1 MTQATLP
8 GYRVVDAALPVV
20 EEGLRNDVAA
30 FVGSTARGP
39 LGVPVGIGSRQ
50 SYLRTFGAWA
60 PGSVPRAVAA
70 YFANGGEVA
79 WVVRAGNGGACARA
93 TLTHGAVG
101 PADAG
106 HPGLT
111 VAVEATSP
119 GVWAERTE
127 VAVTLRAYG
136 PLRRPTADVAVEVRG
151 EPPVRRAGVPLDRL
165 ADIIGGTGLVA
176 ATVELADAA
185 APRTAGPAVRT
196 LRVALEGGVDPELDA
211 LALRDGLVAQ
221 AEVEEVSLVCVPGL
235 AERPEAEQIEL
246 LRFLADTCAAGQDRQ
261 GVVTLRL
268 PDAAALADWSKL
280 ADKAVSDPARR
291 RAVAAYAGWLRA
303 ADLAGSGTDR
313 YPVTDPVGHVCGV
326 VARLD
331 RERGSGWSPA
341 NELVADAVDTADPL
355 PASLQSLAMDGGVN
369 LLRPRVGGGL
379 EIWGART
386 LDAGSGRHLAHRR
399 LLHRIV
405 RAVRRVAEP
414 LVFDTDD
421 EILRFTVA
429 RAVSS
434 VLLEAFRSG
443 ALAGE
448 TPDEAYR
455 VRCDETTSFPEDR
468 DAGRVVC
475 VVEVA
480 PAVPM
485 EFITL
490 RLTLGAEGL
499 LEVVE
504 Q

>member
-1 MTQATLP
+1 MTQALLP
-8 GYRVVDAALPVV
+8 GYRVVDAALPVA

-39 LGVPVGIGSRQ
+39 VGVPVRVGSRQ
-50 SYLRTFGAWA
+50 SYLRTFGGWA
-60 PGSVPRAVAA
+60 PGTLPRAVAA
-70 YFANGGEVA
+70 YFANGGEVV
-79 WVVRAGNGGACARA
+79 WVVRAGRGGARARG
-93 TLTHGAVG
+93 TLSLEAVG
-101 PADAG
+101 PAEAG
-106 HPGLT
+106 HPGL
-111 VAVEATSP
+111 VVSLEATSP
-119 GVWAERTE
+119 GRWAEGTI
-127 VAVTLRAYG
+127 VAVTLRAFG
-136 PLRRPTADVAVEVRG
+136 QLGRPTADVTLDVPG
-151 EPPVRRAGVPLDRL
+151 ELPLRRAGLPLDRL
-165 ADIIGGTGLVA
+165 ADAIAATALVT
-176 ATVELADAA
+176 ATVEVVGADGSRA
-185 APRTAGPAVRT
+185 AGPAVRT
-196 LRVALEGGVDPELDA
+196 EQVTLRGGVEPEPDLA
-211 LALRDGLVAQ
+211 ALRDGLMAQ
-221 AEVEEVSLVCVPGL
+221 AEVEEVSLVGVPGL
-235 AERPEAEQIEL
+235 DGRPGEEQHEL
-246 LRFLADTCAAGQDRQ
+246 LRILADTCAEAQDRQ

-268 PDAAALADWSKL
+268 EDAATLAAWSAR
-280 ADKAVSDPARR
+280 ADNAVSDPARR

-303 ADLAGSGTDR
+303 ADLTGRGSDR

-355 PASLQSLAMDGGVN
+355 PASLQALAMELAVN
-369 LLRPRVGGGL
+369 LVRPRVGGGL

-386 LDAGSGRHLAHRR
+386 LDPGGGRHLAHRR

-405 RAVRRVAEP
+405 RAVRRVVEP

-455 VRCDETTSFPEDR
+455 VRCDETTSTPEER